1 MEFKDVGALT
11 KINKL
16 NYRDLAIFLI
26 PIIVFSVYLAV
37 FNPCIATYDT
47 FNQLHQIASG
57 SFTNWHPFFHTFIN
71 MICLGIYPST
81 TSVCILQILTFSVMW
96 MVICKYHRDDEGD
109 LRKGFKLQVVLTVII
124 CIIPIN
130 ALYSITLWKDIL
142 FSYFLMF
149 LCFLAKV
156 MIDRQGKVDIKFIL
170 LLSIIM
176 AFVAEL
182 RGNGLYVIII
192 VLAVY
197 AIYLFMKKNRKMSIA
212 LAILTVTFILL
223 IASLNVAYDVED
235 NEKDALATKLAHMLA
250 DYDLNLEMDD
260 ADRNQIHKLINKDK
274 VKEAYKPTKSDPI
287 FAITDYDEYD
297 NNKGTYIG
305 LAVKYSLKDP
315 LHCLQYLFGASPMV
329 WDITK
334 DGDWMG
340 RPYYMSGDRDRLQSD
355 FNEFYVRHNNTPTE
369 PYENLSYANWGTPAF
384 DLLNSLALGIEASF
398 FDTIFNSPALYM
410 YLSIILLVMI
420 HLITRTRE
428 IYLMYIPNV
437 LNILAIFFS
446 TPIQDYRYLYPNL
459 LICYLLIIILIWL
472 RYGSSDEPQIS
483 LNPMEYIRK
492 LKN

>member
-1 MEFKDVGALT
+1 MEFKDVGAIA
-11 KINKL
+11 KIKEL

-26 PIIVFSVYLAV
+26 PIIIFSVYLAV
-37 FNPCIATYDT
+37 FSPCIATYDS

-71 MICLGIYPST
+71 MICLSIYPST
-81 TSVCILQILTFSVMW
+81 SLICVLQIVTFSIMW
-96 MVICKYHRDDEGD
+96 MIICKYHRDDDNGTH
-109 LRKGFKLQVVLTVII
+109 RNFKLQVIFSIII

-130 ALYSITLWKDIL
+130 AIYSITLWKDIL

-156 MIDRQGKVDIKFIL
+156 MIDRQGKVDFKFIL
-170 LLSIIM
+170 LLSIVI

-182 RGNGLYVIII
+182 RGNGLYVALI
-192 VLAVY
+192 VLAIY
-197 AIYLFMKKNRKMSIA
+197 ALYLFLKKNQKMAVA
-212 LAILTVTFILL
+212 LPILTITFILL
-223 IASLNVAYDVED
+223 IASLNIAYDVED
-235 NEKDALATKLAHMLA
+235 NEKDAIATKVAHMLA

-260 ADRNQIHKLINKDK
+260 ADRDQIHKLINKDK

-305 LAVKYSLKDP
+305 LAMKYSLKNP
-315 LHCLQYLFGASPMV
+315 LHCLQYLFGSSPMV
-329 WDITK
+329 WNIIK
-334 DGDWMG
+334 GSDWMG
-340 RPYYMSGDRDRLQSD
+340 RPYYMSAGQDRLQSD
-355 FNEFYVRHNNTPTE
+355 FNVFYGNHNNIPTE

-384 DLLNSLALGIEASF
+384 DFLNLLSLGIEGSI
-398 FDTIFNSPALYM
+398 FDTIFNNPALYM
-410 YLSIILLVMI
+410 YLSIILLIII
-420 HLITRTRE
+420 HLVTKTRD
-428 IYLMYIPNV
+428 IYLMYIPNL

-459 LICYLLIIILIWL
+459 LVCYVLIIIVIWL

-483 LNPMEYIRK
+483 LNPIEYIKK
-492 LKN
+492 LKH